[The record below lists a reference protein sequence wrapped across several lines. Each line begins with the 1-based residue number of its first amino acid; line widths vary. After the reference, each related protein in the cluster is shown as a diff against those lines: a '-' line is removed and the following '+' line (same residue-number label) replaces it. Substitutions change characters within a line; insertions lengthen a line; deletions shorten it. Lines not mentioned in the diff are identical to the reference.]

1 MEADPFGPGR
11 KRLLGLGY
19 RMLGSRAEA
28 EDVLQDAWL
37 RFNAARDVENR
48 DALLT
53 TIVTR
58 LCLDRLKSAR
68 AQREVYV
75 GPWLPEPVMD
85 AEALSPDTA
94 TELADDL
101 SFALLLT
108 LERLKPAERAA
119 FLLHDVFDM
128 PFRDVAA
135 ALGKSEAACRQLAAR
150 GRRAVRAGRQPGR
163 PSPEAHRQ
171 LLATF
176 GRAAATGDV
185 AALVR
190 LLHDDAVLLADGGG
204 KVLTARNPIR
214 GADRIARFFVGAAR
228 KFASDVPDLRTELGA
243 VNGAPTIL
251 VWSGQC
257 LVQILTLAVSD
268 EQITTVYIVRNPEK
282 LAATLSG
289 AAKAT
294 SPTGSF
300 PFIVS
305 RGVER

>member
-48 DALLT
+48 DALLV

-58 LCLDRLKSAR
+58 LCVDRLRSAH

-101 SFALLLT
+101 SFALMLT

-128 PFRDVAA
+128 PFKDVAA
-135 ALGKSEAACRQLAAR
+135 ALGKNEAACRQLAAR
-150 GRRAVRAGRQPGR
+150 GRKAVRAGRQPVR
-163 PSPEAHRQ
+163 SSPEAHRR

-185 AALVR
+185 AELVR

-214 GADRIARFFVGAAR
+214 GADRIARFFAGTAR
-228 KFASDVPDLRTELGA
+228 KFASDVSDLRTELGA
-243 VNGAPTIL
+243 VNGSPAVL

-257 LVQILTLAVSD
+257 LVQILTLAVSG

-289 AAKAT
+289 ATKAT

-300 PFIVS
+300 P
-305 RGVER
+305 